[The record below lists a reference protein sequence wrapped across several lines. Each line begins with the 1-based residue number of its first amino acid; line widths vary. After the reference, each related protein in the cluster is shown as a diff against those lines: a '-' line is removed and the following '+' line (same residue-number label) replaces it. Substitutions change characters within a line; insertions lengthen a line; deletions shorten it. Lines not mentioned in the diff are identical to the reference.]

1 MTARGLDTMA
11 TEPKT
16 GLKKQAGIIVLGKRL
31 RADEAK
37 RKKSKAEDLSG
48 FFPLSDAD
56 FFGSDNVVVV
66 DGTLE
71 E

>member
-1 MTARGLDTMA
+1 MVTWLGNWRDT
-11 TEPKT
+11 KW
-16 GLKKQAGIIVLGKRL
+16 GI